1 MKKERILAMKK
12 TIGIIFADPM
22 EYAPFEKATEKEN
35 CTHELRF
42 SNESFSF
49 LKERNGREIE
59 IIAVKSGAGKS
70 NAASAT
76 AFLIGCDKAD
86 IIMNAGLSGAV
97 SNCRRGDMI
106 VGEKFVECDFDLTSI
121 GYKPAQ
127 KPDGQKYIYSADET
141 LVKLAKMS
149 GISSGNFG
157 SGDLFLTDKEKKDYF
172 KKEFS
177 LTAFDMETGAIAAVC
192 DKCNIPFLS
201 VRKMS
206 DDADDTAYSSYKEM
220 NEAQEECLSDL
231 LLNVIDRVFDED
243 SLW

>member
-1 MKKERILAMKK
+1 MKK

-22 EYAPFEKATEKEN
+22 EYSPFEKAAEGKEL
-35 CTHELRF
+35 THSLRF

-49 LKERNGREIE
+49 TEKKGDREFE

-86 IIMNAGLSGAV
+86 FILNAGLSGAV
-97 SNCRRGDMI
+97 SGCRRGDI
-106 VGEKFVECDFDLTSI
+106 LVGEKFVECDFDLTSI

-127 KPDGQKYIYSADET
+127 KPDGQKYIYSGDST
-141 LVKLAKMS
+141 LISIAKES
-149 GISSGNFG
+149 GIASGNFG
-157 SGDLFLTDKEKKDYF
+157 SGDLFLTDKAKKDYF

-177 LTAFDMETGAIAAVC
+177 LNAFDMETGAIAAVC
-192 DKCNIPFLS
+192 DKCETPFLS
-201 VRKMS
+201 MRKMS
-206 DDADDTAYSSYKEM
+206 DDADDTAYSSYRKM
-220 NEAQEECLSDL
+220 NEAQEACLSDL
-231 LLNVIDRVFDED
+231 IFDVIGRMLNED